1 MPMPIPSATAEALH
15 DGGITYSEDV
25 PIAKRT
31 YWRAGGVVDGLV
43 RVDTLAKLQHVLA
56 IVQAHRVPY
65 FVLGNGSNLLMSDH
79 GLRGLVLQLTGE
91 FMTSEIIPEDQ
102 GTLRVGAGLKLTV
115 LLARAAKNQW
125 AGLECFAGIP
135 GTVGG
140 AIRMNAGATLGETK
154 DCLHDVEVVL
164 PDGTLQTL
172 SVDALR
178 MSYRTTHLPIGSI
191 IAFARLNLSNEDPSS
206 SLKRIQHHMERRKAT
221 QPLHLPSC
229 GSTFRNP
236 PNDHA
241 GRLIE
246 AAGLKGFQ
254 LGQAQISTK
263 HANFIVNLGS
273 ATSDDI
279 RAVLEHAQKEVF
291 QQFGISL
298 HQEVHFVGDWTH
310 WDSRQT

>member
-1 MPMPIPSATAEALH
+1 MPISAPTAEALH
-15 DGGITYSEDV
+15 HAGITYSEDV

-43 RVDTLAKLQHVLA
+43 RVDTLDKLQQLLS
-56 IVQAHRVPY
+56 ITKDQNVPY
-65 FVLGNGSNLLMSDH
+65 LVLGNGSNLLMSDH
-79 GLRGLVLQLTGE
+79 GLRGLVIQLSGDFMASEVTQESADLLQ
-91 FMTSEIIPEDQ
+91 
-102 GTLRVGAGLKLTV
+102 VGAGLKLNV
-115 LLARAAKNQW
+115 LLRRSAKNQW

-135 GTVGG
+135 GTIGG

-154 DCLHDVEVVL
+154 DCLHDVDVVL
-164 PDGTLQTL
+164 PNGQLRTLTMDEL
-172 SVDALR
+172 H
-178 MSYRTTHLPIGSI
+178 MSYRTTHLPMGSI
-191 IAFARLNLSNEDPSS
+191 IAFARLNLSNEDPAE

-263 HANFIVNLGS
+263 HANFIVNLGE

-279 RAVLEHAQKEVF
+279 RAVLEHAKKEVL
-291 QQFGISL
+291 QQFGVAL

-310 WDSRQT
+310 WDTNKT